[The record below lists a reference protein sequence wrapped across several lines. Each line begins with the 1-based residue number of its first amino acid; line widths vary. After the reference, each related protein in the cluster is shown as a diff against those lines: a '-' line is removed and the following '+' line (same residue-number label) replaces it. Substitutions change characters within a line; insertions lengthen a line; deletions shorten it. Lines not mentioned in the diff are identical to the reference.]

1 MNPTIFKLGLLVYLL
16 CVAAGKVLLKTT
28 VTIKSSPLP
37 RTMVVLRL
45 HGLDALPWCRWSC
58 FPW

>member
-28 VTIKSSPLP
+28 VTKSSPLP